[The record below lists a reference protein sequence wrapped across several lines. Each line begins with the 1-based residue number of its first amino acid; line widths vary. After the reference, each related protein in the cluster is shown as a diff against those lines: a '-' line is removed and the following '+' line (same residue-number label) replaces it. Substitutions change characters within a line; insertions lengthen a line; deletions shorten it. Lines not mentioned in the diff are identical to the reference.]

1 MQLNDNFETFKSKEN
16 VYLYTIQF
24 FLKRRQKY
32 KKEVTVYIC
41 YCINEH
47 YVKNIYIVIDYT

>member
-1 MQLNDNFETFKSKEN
+1 MQLNDNFETLKSKEN

-32 KKEVTVYIC
+32 KKEVTVNIC
-41 YCINEH
+41 YCINE
-47 YVKNIYIVIDYT
+47 Y